1 MSSEAKILVT
11 CMFNCVIFK
20 DKEIIDLMAYILI
33 ALLLLDIGEVIYE
46 DRTGSL

>member
-1 MSSEAKILVT
+1 MSSETKILVT
-11 CMFNCVIFK
+11 CMFNFVIFK